1 VAERKQPAG
10 SAQILNFAAGATIFA
25 AGERA
30 DQMYI
35 VQEGQVEC
43 FAGDRLINTVGP
55 GGILGEMALINHQP
69 RSATAR
75 AKSDVELKALD
86 EARFLDSV
94 KTNPYFALEVMRTL
108 ADRLR
113 RQTAS

>member
-1 VAERKQPAG
+1 VAEPRQ
-10 SAQILNFAAGATIFA
+10 SASTTTERFPAGATIFS

-30 DQMYI
+30 DCMYI
-35 VQEGQVEC
+35 VQDGVVDCLVGERV
-43 FAGDRLINTVGP
+43 INTVGP

-75 AKSDVELKALD
+75 AKYDCELKRMD
-86 EARFLDSV
+86 EATFMAAVRS
-94 KTNPYFALEVMRTL
+94 NPAFALEVMRTL

-113 RQTAS
+113 RQTAT